1 MRGSLRHYLGDID
14 HLVSIERSDIL
25 EDAPKQPNLASDC
38 GGASEEYSRVDSVEA
53 QDDQA
58 RDYPLYE
65 TFDFL
70 LIQSVTV

>member
-1 MRGSLRHYLGDID
+1 MGDID

-25 EDAPKQPNLASDC
+25 EDAPKLASDC

-53 QDDQA
+53 

-65 TFDFL
+65 NFDFL